1 MAGLIL
7 TSIRVKHVLDAL
19 PRPLSGLCY
28 PCESL
33 DPEVRIPGNFPQIA
47 VGILKIS

>member
-1 MAGLIL
+1 MAGLIP

-33 DPEVRIPGNFPQIA
+33 DPEVRIPGSHCHSERSEES
-47 VGILKIS
+47 IL